1 MPRNATQLDDGL
13 YHEAPSALTPL
24 ASSILQL
31 IKFYCRQRLQYYQ
44 FLNLVNATMEHTSS
58 LLLKL
63 QVATSFTKFRELPP
77 ELRIKVWQFAMPES
91 RTVVIKSPH
100 ARPEHLPTS
109 LDDVLSQTPDTEWA
123 WQSTTQIPA
132 LLHVNCE
139 ARHEALKHYT
149 LSLGIGK
156 AQPRV
161 YIDFDRDTLFL
172 GDAELK
178 PECSPLWTET
188 KDLSK
193 VRRLAVVPESAWRAL
208 RWLKVDVNSLQ
219 KLIFVHGS
227 EKIKLGPLPQL
238 VEDEQAE
245 ADLTL
250 GLEHHMR
257 QLETTVA
264 GSPVE
269 REDTRKQRIQAA
281 RDEFDTL
288 KMVLPAHWEKE
299 PTISTAV
306 FRKSRGDRWSC

>member
-1 MPRNATQLDDGL
+1 MPRNVAQFNDL
-13 YHEAPSALTPL
+13 YYEAPGALTPL

-31 IKFYCRQRLQYYQ
+31 IRFYGRQRLQYYQ
-44 FLNLVNATMEHTSS
+44 FLNLVNATMEQTSS

-63 QVATSFTKFRELPP
+63 QGVTSFTKFMELPP
-77 ELRIKVWQFAMPES
+77 ELRIKIWQFAMPEA

-109 LDDVLSQTPDTEWA
+109 LDEVLSQTPDTEWA

-132 LLHVNCE
+132 LLHVNNE
-139 ARHEALKHYT
+139 ARYEALKHYS
-149 LSLGIGK
+149 LSLSIGK

-178 PECSPLWTET
+178 PECSQLWAET

-238 VEDEQAE
+238 EEDEQAE
-245 ADLTL
+245 ADLSL
-250 GLEHHMR
+250 GLEYQMQ
-257 QLETTVA
+257 QLETAMAV
-264 GSPVE
+264 SSLE
-269 REDTRKQRIQAA
+269 HEDTKKQRIQAA
-281 RDEFDTL
+281 RDEFNTL

-306 FRKSRGDRWSC
+306 FRKSKGDRWLC

>member
-1 MPRNATQLDDGL
+1 MPHNATQLDDL
-13 YHEAPSALTPL
+13 YYEAPGALTPL
-24 ASSILQL
+24 ASSISQL
-31 IKFYCRQRLQYYQ
+31 ICLYGRQRLQYYQ
-44 FLNLVNATMEHTSS
+44 FLNLINATMERTSS
-58 LLLKL
+58 LLIKL
-63 QVATSFTKFRELPP
+63 QGATSFTKFRELPP
-77 ELRIKVWQFAMPES
+77 ELRIKVWQFAMPEA

-100 ARPEHLPTS
+100 TRPEHQPTS
-109 LDDVLSQTPDTEWA
+109 LDEVLSQVPDTDWA

-132 LLHVNCE
+132 LLHVNNE
-139 ARHEALKHYT
+139 ARYEALKHYS

-161 YIDFDRDTLFL
+161 YIDFSRDTLFL

-178 PECSPLWTET
+178 PDCSPLWAET
-188 KDLSK
+188 KDLAK

-238 VEDEQAE
+238 VEDEQPE
-245 ADLTL
+245 ADLSL
-250 GLEHHMR
+250 GLEHHMQ
-257 QLETTVA
+257 QLETEMA
-264 GSPVE
+264 DSSPE
-269 REDTRKQRIQAA
+269 QEDTKKQRIQAA
-281 RDEFDTL
+281 RDEFNTL

-306 FRKSRGDRWSC
+306 FRKSRGDMWLC